1 MQPSVPGQGK
11 GQAGDFKPTQWAQAD
26 LEGVKGKLQGGAAC
40 KDIED
45 IASGLEE
52 AGSTAITQVDLQ
64 GSDRRHQRFGQEA
77 SSRPSRP

>member
-1 MQPSVPGQGK
+1 MQPPVPGQGK
-11 GQAGDFKPTQWAQAD
+11 GQVGDLKPTQWALYD
-26 LEGVKGKLQGGAAC
+26 LEGVKGELQGGAAC

-64 GSDRRHQRFGQEA
+64 GSDGRHQRFEQGA
-77 SSRPSRP
+77 SSRPRRP

>member
-26 LEGVKGKLQGGAAC
+26 LEGVKGELQGGAAC

-45 IASGLEE
+45 IASRLEE
-52 AGSTAITQVDLQ
+52 ADL
-64 GSDRRHQRFGQEA
+64 
-77 SSRPSRP
+77 